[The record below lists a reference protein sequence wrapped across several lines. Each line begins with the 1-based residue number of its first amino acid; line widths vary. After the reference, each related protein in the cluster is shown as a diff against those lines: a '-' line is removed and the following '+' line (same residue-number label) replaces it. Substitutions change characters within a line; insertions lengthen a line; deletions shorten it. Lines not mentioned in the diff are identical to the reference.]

1 MSKWQRMYQEKLVS
15 ATAAAAVIENGDHIW
30 FPVGVGEPHAF
41 LKALVERKYELQ
53 GVTTHQILAVRPW
66 YFEQATAP
74 HIKHNSWFTSG
85 ASRAAVQGGWAD
97 FTPNYFHE
105 IPKMIREYW
114 PADAIGAVV
123 SPMDEHGYF
132 SMSLGVDYTWEALK
146 KAHKVILEVNPQAP
160 RCFGNCQV
168 HISQV
173 THLVECNEPLPDL
186 PIPALTEEDKT
197 IGGYVAEMIEDGS
210 TLQIGFGGVPNA
222 VCQALKNKRDLGI
235 HTEMV
240 TEGIMDLAG
249 CGAVNNSKK
258 TINRGK
264 LIGTF
269 AWGTGRLYR
278 FMHNNPMIE
287 MHPVDYTNDPY
298 VIGQH
303 EKMVAINATI
313 EVDLLGQCCSESM
326 GTKQWSAT
334 GGQADFFKGANRS
347 QGGKG
352 FVTTPST
359 AKGGTVSRI
368 VPTLQPGAVVTTSK
382 NDVDHVVTEFGA
394 AKLRGKT
401 ARQRAQALIAIA
413 HPDFRGDLHEA
424 AQKMNLI

>member
-1 MSKWQRMYQEKLVS
+1 MYQEKLVS
-15 ATAAAAVIENGDHIW
+15 ATRAAAAIESGDHIW
-30 FPVGVGEPHAF
+30 FPVAVGEPHAF
-41 LKALVERKYELQ
+41 LRALIDRKHELRD
-53 GVTTHQILAVRPW
+53 VTTHQILAVRPW
-66 YFEQATAP
+66 YFDRETAL
-74 HIKHNSWFTSG
+74 HIKHNAWFTSS

-105 IPKMIREYW
+105 IPRMIREYW

-123 SPMDEHGYF
+123 SPMDEHGFF

-146 KAHKVILEVNPQAP
+146 KARKVIFEVNPQAP

-168 HISQV
+168 HVSQV
-173 THLVECNEPLPDL
+173 THIVECNEPLPDL
-186 PIPALTEEDKT
+186 PIPELTAEDKI

-222 VCQALKNKRDLGI
+222 VCQALKAKRDLGI
-235 HTEMV
+235 HTEMI
-240 TEGIMDLAG
+240 TEGIMELAE

-258 TINRGK
+258 TINPGK
-264 LIGTF
+264 MLGTF
-269 AWGTGRLYR
+269 AWGTSKLYR
-278 FMHNNPMIE
+278 FMHNNPMVE

-298 VIGQH
+298 IIGQH
-303 EKMVAINATI
+303 DKMVAINATI

-347 QGGKG
+347 KGGQG
-352 FVTTPST
+352 FVTTPAT
-359 AKGGTVSRI
+359 AKRGSVSRI

-382 NDVDHVVTEFGA
+382 NDVDHVVTEFGV
-394 AKLRGKT
+394 AKLRGKI
-401 ARQRAQALIAIA
+401 ARQRAQALISVA
-413 HPDFRGDLHEA
+413 HPDFRGELTEA
-424 AQKMNLI
+424 ARQMNLI

>member
-1 MSKWQRMYQEKLVS
+1 
-15 ATAAAAVIENGDHIW
+15 
-30 FPVGVGEPHAF
+30 
-41 LKALVERKYELQ
+41 
-53 GVTTHQILAVRPW
+53 
-66 YFEQATAP
+66 
-74 HIKHNSWFTSG
+74 
-85 ASRAAVQGGWAD
+85 
-97 FTPNYFHE
+97 
-105 IPKMIREYW
+105 
-114 PADAIGAVV
+114 
-123 SPMDEHGYF
+123 
-132 SMSLGVDYTWEALK
+132 
-146 KAHKVILEVNPQAP
+146 
-160 RCFGNCQV
+160 
-168 HISQV
+168 
-173 THLVECNEPLPDL
+173 
-186 PIPALTEEDKT
+186 
-197 IGGYVAEMIEDGS
+197 
-210 TLQIGFGGVPNA
+210 
-222 VCQALKNKRDLGI
+222 
-235 HTEMV
+235 MV